1 MSSSRRINVGSGG
14 PLEHLAHY
22 SRALRAGPWVMQSGT
37 IAIDTE
43 GAVIG
48 VGDVV
53 RQVDAI
59 VDIAAS
65 AMPAAGGKL
74 EDVVRSR
81 IYVTDIELADKAG
94 WAVDQHFRDIRPA
107 ATLVQVNRLA
117 RLEQLIKIEF
127 DALDGAAQ
135 HAVRFDSERP
145 SETTYAYSRAVRM
158 GDQIF
163 VSGSTAMTGG
173 GGIAY
178 PDDMCPRTGATLDTI
193 TEALSSR
200 RGDVW
205 RAWFTPRPTSLI
217 CNALENRLRLS

>member
-48 VGDVV
+48 VGDVA

-94 WAVDQHFRDIRPA
+94 WA
-107 ATLVQVNRLA
+107 LA
-117 RLEQLIKIEF
+117 
-127 DALDGAAQ
+127 
-135 HAVRFDSERP
+135 
-145 SETTYAYSRAVRM
+145 
-158 GDQIF
+158 
-163 VSGSTAMTGG
+163 
-173 GGIAY
+173 
-178 PDDMCPRTGATLDTI
+178 
-193 TEALSSR
+193 
-200 RGDVW
+200 
-205 RAWFTPRPTSLI
+205 
-217 CNALENRLRLS
+217 